1 MVDSRTKHQT
11 HFNLTQPPFG
21 AQFSRIHVSGS
32 TKSNWWDWSRCL
44 FTFDGYFWMKWII
57 WALNHFVGD
66 ESKKKQSNQTYTLIV
81 KHSFFSTQFRMEQRP
96 YSHFCVTHIANASP
110 MRHTEA
116 SPVFPTSFCGVFM
129 HMWPYGVTK
138 EFKLCC
144 LPCWFTR
151 WYCGMFWPGIEI
163 ILTGSLYSL

>member
-11 HFNLTQPPFG
+11 HFNLTLPPFG
-21 AQFSRIHVSGS
+21 VQFSRIHVSGS

-110 MRHTEA
+110 IDTQKHPLFFRLLFVVYSCT
-116 SPVFPTSFCGVFM
+116 CD
-129 HMWPYGVTK
+129 HMVLQKNSNYAA
-138 EFKLCC
+138 C
-144 LPCWFTR
+144 LV
-151 WYCGMFWPGIEI
+151 
-163 ILTGSLYSL
+163 GSLGDTVEYSGLE

>member
-21 AQFSRIHVSGS
+21 EQFFPYSCLRKYQVKLVGLISLSFYIRWLFLDEMNYLGF
-32 TKSNWWDWSRCL
+32 KPFCWWWIEKEAIESNL
-44 FTFDGYFWMKWII
+44 
-57 WALNHFVGD
+57 
-66 ESKKKQSNQTYTLIV
+66 
-81 KHSFFSTQFRMEQRP
+81 HSHRKTQFFSTQFRMEHCP

-110 MRHTEA
+110 LRHTEA